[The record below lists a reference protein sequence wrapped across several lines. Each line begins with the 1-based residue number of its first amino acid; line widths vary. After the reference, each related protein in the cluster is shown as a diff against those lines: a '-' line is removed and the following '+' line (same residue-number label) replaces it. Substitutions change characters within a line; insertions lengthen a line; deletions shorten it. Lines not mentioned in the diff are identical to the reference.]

1 MSQKHAGYCS
11 MGVLRMC
18 MDQWFTEGALGGPP
32 LFAILPLFSTAGTSC
47 CVVHTKIKESGRGL
61 LAGLEEVFAVRT
73 MGTQFTPDRIPLD
86 IHPSNEKISL
96 NDSVGLHVARKRK
109 IWQRDASLPTRDT
122 IIKRDSGD
130 TQMDVDD
137 ALRLPLRHEQILK

>member
-1 MSQKHAGYCS
+1 MLIQHGSFTDGHGSMVYRGSLGRCS
-11 MGVLRMC
+11 TVGLS
-18 MDQWFTEGALGGPP
+18 
-32 LFAILPLFSTAGTSC
+32 STFPNCSDP
-47 CVVHTKIKESGRGL
+47 VHTEIHESGRGL